1 MKILTLAWKLLH
13 DCLPVN
19 SNLGSR
25 GIPAIVTY
33 PLCSEDSETSSH
45 LFLYCPLV
53 RAVWPGFVLPIRT
66 TEETQPD

>member
-1 MKILTLAWKLLH
+1 M
-13 DCLPVN
+13 
-19 SNLGSR
+19 
-25 GIPAIVTY
+25 IVTLEFESY

-53 RAVWPGFVLPIRT
+53 RAVWHGFVLPIRT